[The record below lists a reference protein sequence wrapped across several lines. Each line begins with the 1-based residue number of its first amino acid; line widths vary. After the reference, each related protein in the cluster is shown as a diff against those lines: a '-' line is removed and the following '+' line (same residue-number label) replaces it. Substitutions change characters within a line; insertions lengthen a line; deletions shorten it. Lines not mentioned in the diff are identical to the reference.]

1 MCNFSRIAFVAV
13 SLGSLHAFAQGNRE
27 QARDHYLKG
36 TRAFDL
42 GAYEEAIAE
51 YGAAYRIK
59 DDPALLYNL
68 GQANR
73 LAGHSVEA
81 LRLYKVFLSRSSDA
95 PNRAEVEAKI
105 AELQKLVDQ
114 QAKTQKSMPPDQVT
128 PPPTVTPTRN
138 ESNREEHAT
147 ASPTTAPIAA
157 SAADD
162 VHAGRTKKI
171 SGLAVGAVGAAALAT
186 GIAFGVLANN
196 AGNDL
201 SRVDQQMGV
210 FDASKQRTGQTDQ
223 LIEGVMLGVG
233 GAALVAG
240 VVVYVLGH
248 REARVS
254 RLKTALVVPLAGAGH
269 AGAALNFGF

>member
-1 MCNFSRIAFVAV
+1 MCIFSRIAFVV
-13 SLGSLHAFAQGNRE
+13 VCLSSLQAFAQGNRE

-73 LAGHSVEA
+73 LAGHSIEA
-81 LRLYKVFLSRSSDA
+81 LRLYKVFLSRSPDA
-95 PNRAEVEAKI
+95 TNRAEVEAKI

-128 PPPTVTPTRN
+128 PPSTVTPTEN
-138 ESNREEHAT
+138 EPKREEHAT
-147 ASPTTAPIAA
+147 APPTTAPI
-157 SAADD
+157 SAPAPED

-171 SGLAVGAVGAAALAT
+171 GGLAVGAVGVAALAT
-186 GIAFGVLANN
+186 GIAFGVLAKN
-196 AGNDL
+196 AGDDL

-210 FDASKQRTGQTDQ
+210 FDASKQRAGQTDQ
-223 LIEGVMLGVG
+223 IIEGVMLGVG

-248 REARVS
+248 REARAS
-254 RLKTALVVPLAGAGH
+254 RLKTAMVVPLFGAGH
-269 AGAALNFGF
+269 AGAALNLGL